1 MQMVQATKSEIDME
15 IDMEKHFFTGFYL
28 IRNRG
33 TKDVLGI
40 LNVREVVGTHTVITL
55 NKIVNIIGWNLNLGP
70 AERWN
75 MEHISQ
81 AEYETYRDL
90 HGFRVFT

>member
-1 MQMVQATKSEIDME
+1 
-15 IDMEKHFFTGFYL
+15 MEKHSFTGFYL
-28 IRNRG
+28 IRNKG

-40 LNVREVVGTHTVITL
+40 INAREVVAPRTVITL
-55 NKIVNIIGWNLNLGP
+55 NRIVSIIGRNLNLGP

-75 MEHISQ
+75 MECISQ

-90 HGFRVFT
+90 HGFRVFIKPDTDLGYP